1 MVLDD
6 VIAANQVWARGRS
19 PRPLADDGGVGV
31 AVVSCYDPR
40 LDAILVDALGLVP
53 GQAVLLRT
61 AGARIPRSG
70 DPLRSLALA
79 CFRYGI
85 RDVLVVGHSTCRM
98 AAFNASDFIDRFRSR
113 GVPRSAFGD
122 EDLRAWVGAEAD
134 PRSGVLASLAA
145 IREAPFLPKDLVLA
159 GAVLDESTGLLEIV
173 HRDAVSAPVPFPAEP
188 EREGTAPVEAAAP
201 RETGVPEPD
210 EDAVVSAFRLI
221 DTLQSKARL
230 RDEALRLR
238 TEVERASHPIE
249 KLRLVE
255 AFLRRAGG
263 DAREIR
269 EAVLDLRRRAAGTPA
284 AEIAEEV
291 VRRLG
296 ETAREKRT

>member
-6 VIAANQVWARGRS
+6 VIAANRVWARGRS
-19 PRPLADDGGVGV
+19 PGPLADDGGVGV

-40 LDAILVDALGLVP
+40 LDSMLTDALGLAP

-61 AGARIPRSG
+61 AGARVPPSG

-85 RDVLVVGHSTCRM
+85 RDILVVGHSTCRM
-98 AAFNASDFIDRFRSR
+98 AAFDASDFIDRFRGR
-113 GVPRSAFGD
+113 AVPRSAFGD
-122 EDLRAWVGAEAD
+122 DDLRAWVGATTD
-134 PRSGVLASLAA
+134 PRSGVLASVAA
-145 IREAPFLPKDLVLA
+145 IRAAPFVPKDVVVA
-159 GAVLDESTGLLEIV
+159 GGVLDESTGLLEIV
-173 HRDAVSAPVPFPAEP
+173 HRDEVSAPVPAAA
-188 EREGTAPVEAAAP
+188 GPVPEAAPPHLAASPRDPALAAP
-201 RETGVPEPD
+201 D
-210 EDAVVSAFRLI
+210 DDAVASAVRLI
-221 DTLQSKARL
+221 DTLQSKAGL

-238 TEVERASHPIE
+238 TEVDRASHPID

-255 AFLRRAGG
+255 AFLRRTGG

-269 EAVLDLRRRAAGTPA
+269 EAVTDLRRRAAATPA
-284 AEIAEEV
+284 AQLAEEV